1 VFAIWKMLIGASA
14 GGYASKPLENQ
25 MNKSKLFLASII
37 TALFAVTSP
46 SFAADKGA
54 DASGRTSEGKCPM
67 MKMMDMK
74 DMKCMGNAKGTM
86 DKNGMQDMMGKCTMM
101 NAKDDMSSQQ
111 QSRTTNPGKTREQVI
126 QELKE
131 HEERMR
137 TDRAYA
143 HEWRMMYHY

>member
-1 VFAIWKMLIGASA
+1 MWKILIGASA
-14 GGYASKPLENQ
+14 AGYASKPLESQ
-25 MNKSKLFLASII
+25 LNKSKLFVVSLI

-54 DASGRTSEGKCPM
+54 NASGRTSDGKCPM

-86 DKNGMQDMMGKCTMM
+86 DKKGMQGMMRECPMM
-101 NAKDDMSSQQ
+101 KAKDEMSSQQ
-111 QSRTTNPGKTREQVI
+111 QSRTTNSGKTREQVM